1 MRPRERSKIT
11 TIPMMNQPS
20 GIGQKEDSESS
31 KLSSSMSDKR
41 FSKSCVSNLFTSIPP
56 IAALKKKAVV
66 WKRSSAIG
74 ALWDVSQVFF
84 SILACGLY
92 IAETYQSSYGG
103 DLILRWI
110 EIVITQFFSLDFLF
124 NWFVAT
130 TTKLYF
136 LSPMTYVDIIT
147 IVPVYLTLILG
158 DRNIPNLSLLRFVRI
173 LRLIRILRT
182 FKMLGGLS
190 GIRRQV
196 ITLSLTL
203 LSLTFMAAGIV
214 QVMEN
219 DVKQLSY
226 DCRFI
231 NEDTRY
237 QPSCTSSYPSYD
249 DDNCDCNKNN
259 CFPAYADGDYQG
271 EPSLIRCLVL
281 PYFDCF
287 YFIVVTMATVGY
299 GDISPSTAPSKA
311 VIIMFIVT
319 SLIVIPMQINKL
331 NLLISMSSTFRNT
344 YAPQSHETHVIVCG
358 HVNDSSKLERLFKEF
373 FHPDRYVHSAP
384 EYHLV
389 ILSPLEPTEEV
400 RSLLVSPLFDSR
412 VTYIIG
418 SALSM
423 DDLQRV
429 RADIAAAMFFVC
441 NIEVQ
446 SQEAFFDDA
455 STVLRTLSVSNFN
468 SNLECFVQVLRPEDR
483 DILKDSD
490 VDVIICLDEFKTSI
504 QARNAICP
512 GLSTL
517 IENLFHSFGQQ
528 IEPTK
533 ENDSYWLDEYIYGA
547 RMELYYVPLPEL
559 LLEALNY
566 DWNLLVEGIYNQFG
580 RMLIGVCNTDSHSVI
595 FNPGLTEFQKF
606 HSAEKFFE
614 VFQIGIVICSD
625 QSEASEI
632 AVGIADHSSVEKI
645 TLKLTEMEASFAVR
659 RLPEDDGGGGSGSD
673 SYGGNGSHSLGSL
686 SLTSQRRKYEKSY
699 RDIITYSKLV
709 PKQLLSH
716 ETDEGKQLPQQQQQE
731 GGGLGKGGR
740 KTGHGNSSGS
750 TLPGNNSRVRRG
762 AAAPQKTTSRTESLT
777 LPTLKVDIPE
787 GFGKP
792 SMKLSDA
799 SNIMDHVIVFGCVD
813 YIHIFVNELRRPLI
827 SGDAYRPIVIVS
839 EFEPHRWNT
848 IKSKYTDVYYVQ
860 EVLTTSQ
867 GFNASNVRDAN
878 AVILLAS
885 RDSVTMVEEEN
896 LDAETLFAYLK
907 LERYIPRF
915 VYFTVELTCANNMS
929 VLNSTI
935 MRSKRQVKVT
945 TQNLHTRQFNDMTN
959 ENTEGKAG
967 GGGGGGGGMFQKPG
981 ARMEHT
987 QLRGSFTSQR
997 KVITVGEMNQTKSSK
1012 NLLRTNPGRRLS
1024 SMKIRSLEKSDLG
1037 QEVRQFHS
1045 SHFTSL
1051 LFCF

>member
-11 TIPMMNQPS
+11 TIPNMGMSNNNSQDNTESTKSATSTSGKKKQPHTIM
-20 GIGQKEDSESS
+20 G
-31 KLSSSMSDKR
+31 L
-41 FSKSCVSNLFTSIPP
+41 LTAIPP
-56 IAALKKKAVV
+56 YAVLKKKAIV
-66 WKRSSAIG
+66 WKRSSTIG
-74 ALWDVSQVFF
+74 ALWDISQVLF
-84 SILACGLY
+84 SVLACGLY
-92 IAETYQSSYGG
+92 IAETYQSSYDG
-103 DLILRWI
+103 DIILRWI
-110 EIVITQFFSLDFLF
+110 EIIVTQFFLLDFLF

-182 FKMLGGLS
+182 FKLLGGLS
-190 GIRRQV
+190 GIRRQL

-219 DVKQLSY
+219 DVKQLSF
-226 DCRFI
+226 DCRYI
-231 NEDTRY
+231 NDHTNYE
-237 QPSCTSSYPSYD
+237 PSCTYSYSSYGDPE
-249 DDNCDCNKNN
+249 CDCEKRN
-259 CFPAYADGDYQG
+259 CFPAYADGDSKG
-271 EPSLIRCLVL
+271 EPSQIRCLML

-299 GDISPSTAPSKA
+299 GDISPTTGPSKA
-311 VIIMFIVT
+311 VIILFIVT
-319 SLIVIPMQINKL
+319 SLIVIPMQVNKL
-331 NLLISMSSTFRNT
+331 SLLISMSSAFRNSYT
-344 YAPQSHETHVIVCG
+344 PQSHETHVIVCG

-373 FHPDRYVHSAP
+373 FHPDRYVHAAP

-423 DDLQRV
+423 EDLQRV
-429 RADIAAAMFFVC
+429 RADVAAAMFFVC

-490 VDVIICLDEFKTSI
+490 VDVIVCLDEFKTSM

-512 GLSTL
+512 GLSTF

-528 IEPTK
+528 VGPTI
-533 ENDSYWLDEYIYGA
+533 ENDSYWLDEYVHGA
-547 RMELYYVPLPEL
+547 RMELYYVSLPEI

-566 DWNLLVEGIYNQFG
+566 DWNLLVEGVYIQFG
-580 RMLIGVCNTDSHSVI
+580 RMLIGVCNTESHSVI
-595 FNPGLTEFQKF
+595 FNPGLTEFNSFK
-606 HSAEKFFE
+606 SPEEFFKI
-614 VFQIGIVICSD
+614 FSIGIIICSD
-625 QSEASEI
+625 QSEASDI
-632 AVGIADHSSVEKI
+632 AVGLADHNSIERI
-645 TLKLTEMEASFAVR
+645 TLKLTELESSFAVR
-659 RLPEDDGGGGSGSD
+659 RLPDEEGVDSGS
-673 SYGGNGSHSLGSL
+673 YHGSQSLGSL
-686 SLTSQRRKYEKSY
+686 SLTAQKRKFEKSY
-699 RDIITYSKLV
+699 KDILTYTKLA
-709 PKQLLSH
+709 PKPILSH
-716 ETDEGKQLPQQQQQE
+716 ELADKDSNNKPVQGQKSANQM
-731 GGGLGKGGR
+731 
-740 KTGHGNSSGS
+740 GNLRG
-750 TLPGNNSRVRRG
+750 RRG
-762 AAAPQKTTSRTESLT
+762 AAAPYVSHTRSDSVT
-777 LPTLKVDIPE
+777 LPTLRVDIPE
-787 GFGKP
+787 MYGKP
-792 SMKLSDA
+792 SMKIADA
-799 SNIMDHVIVFGCVD
+799 SAINDHVIVFGCVD

-839 EFEPHRWNT
+839 EFEPHKWNA
-848 IKSKYTDVYYVQ
+848 IKAKYSDVYFLQ

-907 LERYIPRF
+907 LERYIPRH

-935 MRSKRQVKVT
+935 MRRTRQVKVT
-945 TQNLHTRQFNDMTN
+945 TQNLHTRQFYDFGNTNDN
-959 ENTEGKAG
+959 SAGEKSKLG
-967 GGGGGGGGMFQKPG
+967 GGVRVEQ
-981 ARMEHT
+981 T

-997 KVITVGEMNQTKSSK
+997 KVLTIGEIHQTKSSR
-1012 NLLRTNPGRRLS
+1012 NLLRSHPGRRLG
-1024 SMKIRSLEKSDLG
+1024 SMKLRSFQTAASEEEVCCSLVSFFDIIIEK
-1037 QEVRQFHS
+1037 EI
-1045 SHFTSL
+1045 
-1051 LFCF
+1051 

>member
-11 TIPMMNQPS
+11 SIPIMNQPS
-20 GIGQKEDSESS
+20 GISTKDDSESS
-31 KLSSSMSDKR
+31 KLSDKR
-41 FSKSCVSNLFTSIPP
+41 TSGFFFSKFFSSVPP
-56 IAALKKKAVV
+56 YAVLKKKAVV

-74 ALWDVSQVFF
+74 ALWDISQVLF
-84 SILACGLY
+84 SVLACGLY
-92 IAETYQSSYGG
+92 IAETYQSSYRG
-103 DLILRWI
+103 DLVLRWI
-110 EIVITQFFSLDFLF
+110 EIMITQFFLLDFLF
-124 NWFVAT
+124 NWFIT
-130 TTKLYF
+130 TSTKLYF

-231 NEDTRY
+231 NEDTNF
-237 QPSCTSSYPSYD
+237 QPSCTSSYPSYSD
-249 DDNCDCNKNN
+249 EKCDCDQNN
-259 CFPAYADGDYQG
+259 CFAAYADGDLQG
-271 EPSLIRCLVL
+271 EPTLIRCLVL

-299 GDISPSTAPSKA
+299 GDISPSTGPSKA
-311 VIIMFIVT
+311 VIILFIVT
-319 SLIVIPMQINKL
+319 SLIVITMQINKL

-344 YAPQSHETHVIVCG
+344 YTPQNHETHVIVCG
-358 HVNDSSKLERLFKEF
+358 HVNDSSKLERIFKEF

-412 VTYIIG
+412 VSYIIG

-423 DDLQRV
+423 EDLQRV
-429 RADIAAAMFFVC
+429 RADIASAMFFVC

-490 VDVIICLDEFKTSI
+490 VDVLICLDEFKTSI

-528 IEPTK
+528 IESTQ

-547 RMELYYVPLPEL
+547 RMELYYIPLPEL

-580 RMLIGVCNTDSHSVI
+580 RMLIGVCNTESHSVI
-595 FNPGLTEFQKF
+595 FNPSLTEINKF
-606 HSAEKFFE
+606 HSSEEFFHI
-614 VFQIGIVICSD
+614 FQIGIVICSD

-632 AVGIADHSSVEKI
+632 SVGINDHSAIEKI
-645 TLKLTEMEASFAVR
+645 TLKLTEMEESFAVR
-659 RLPEDDGGGGSGSD
+659 RLPEDDDDGAGGGSGSD
-673 SYGGNGSHSLGSL
+673 SNRGSHSLGSL
-686 SLTSQRRKYEKSY
+686 SLNSQRRKYEKSY

-709 PKQLLSH
+709 PKKLLSH
-716 ETDEGKQLPQQQQQE
+716 ETDEGKQNE
-731 GGGLGKGGR
+731 GKGGAGGGGGGGSR
-740 KTGHGNSSGS
+740 PSHTEKKLGNFRS
-750 TLPGNNSRVRRG
+750 RRG
-762 AAAPQKTTSRTESLT
+762 AAAPQKTTSRVDSIT

-799 SNIMDHVIVFGCVD
+799 SSLIDHVIVFGCVD

-839 EFEPHRWNT
+839 EFEPHRWNA
-848 IKSKYTDVYYVQ
+848 IKSKYSDVYFIQ
-860 EVLTTSQ
+860 EVITTSQ

-945 TQNLHTRQFNDMTN
+945 TQNLHTRQFYDMTTN
-959 ENTEGKAG
+959 ENTDGGGDG
-967 GGGGGGGGMFQKPG
+967 GGGGGGGGGSEGMFKKG
-981 ARMEHT
+981 GVRVEHT

-997 KVITVGEMNQTKSSK
+997 KVITIGEVNQTKSSK
-1012 NLLRTNPGRRLS
+1012 NLLRFNPGRRLS
-1024 SMKIRSLEKSDLG
+1024 SMKIRSLVKTSQE
-1037 QEVRQFHS
+1037 QEVGPTPHS
-1045 SHFTSL
+1045 SL
-1051 LFCF
+1051 LLL